1 MQISLHKKDK
11 PLLEDIKK
19 YFGSQVVN
27 ITKERLESIQFRVS
41 SVKDLTVIIDHF
53 NKYPLITRKFADY
66 ELFKIAF
73 DLVQK
78 KKEHLTMKGLRKIVA
93 IIATISAP
101 KGRRVHDVSK
111 RLLTKGSRM
120 EGMGSE

>member
-1 MQISLHKKDK
+1 M
-11 PLLEDIKK
+11 
-19 YFGSQVVN
+19 VN

-78 KKEHLTMKGLRKIVA
+78 KRTFNHERIT
-93 IIATISAP
+93 
-101 KGRRVHDVSK
+101 
-111 RLLTKGSRM
+111 
-120 EGMGSE
+120 

>member
-1 MQISLHKKDK
+1 
-11 PLLEDIKK
+11 
-19 YFGSQVVN
+19 
-27 ITKERLESIQFRVS
+27 
-41 SVKDLTVIIDHF
+41 
-53 NKYPLITRKFADY
+53 
-66 ELFKIAF
+66 
-73 DLVQK
+73 
-78 KKEHLTMKGLRKIVA
+78 MKGLRKIVA

>member
-1 MQISLHKKDK
+1 M
-11 PLLEDIKK
+11 
-19 YFGSQVVN
+19 VN

-41 SVKDLTVIIDHF
+41 SIKDLTVIIDHF

-78 KKEHLTMKGLRKIVA
+78 KEHLTMKWLRKIVA
-93 IIATISAP
+93 IIATISVP
-101 KGRRVHDVSK
+101 KGRRVYDVSK

-120 EGMGSE
+120 EGMGSEWVSPPSSRPDGT